1 MLYRRMDRFA
11 ESEAAYRESLA
22 LREKV
27 GHVWGIAT
35 THNNLGELHRTRGEP
50 LAAIPSYEQAMEI
63 FERIGARVEASV
75 VLMNLGAA
83 RVEAR
88 DVDRGRA
95 DLQEAARHFVELGGT
110 KFLPSVYRDLAAA
123 ALAAGELDEAHQ
135 SAERALGLARAGKVR
150 QTEAVVQRL
159 LGEIALA
166 RGDRDAAREL
176 LGASIE
182 LLRSLDEAAELRKA
196 EAVLAKV

>member
-1 MLYRRMDRFA
+1 
-11 ESEAAYRESLA
+11 
-22 LREKV
+22 
-27 GHVWGIAT
+27 
-35 THNNLGELHRTRGEP
+35 
-50 LAAIPSYEQAMEI
+50 
-63 FERIGARVEASV
+63 
-75 VLMNLGAA
+75 MNLGAA